1 MRHPG
6 RTALRLLGA
15 AVAAG
20 VLSATVAAPAPAAV
34 PTPTQVTKK
43 AVSVTKPYLGWSS
56 WSLESTNFPGVNPT
70 GPASFLNE
78 ANVIKQTDVVASTLK
93 SHGYQYINVDA
104 GWMGGFD
111 NFARPLANATTFPD
125 GMKFLGNYI
134 HGKGL
139 KFGAYLAV
147 GLDLRAYNN
156 GNTPIFGANNC
167 FTRDLVFAD
176 LRTTNGWNSSYK
188 MDFAKPCA
196 QAYVNSIANELAS
209 WGVDFLKLDGVGPGS
224 FQGGAN
230 YDNTADVAAWN
241 TALTQTGRPIQFVI
255 SWSLSH
261 RQDAVWKANT
271 NGWRVDTDVEC
282 YCSTIVTWN
291 NSVKARFNDVVQ
303 WIPDSGSGHFN
314 NLDSLDVGVGS
325 MDGVTDTER
334 QTYMTLWAIEAAPLY
349 AGDDLTKL
357 DSYGLSL
364 LTNDEVIAV
373 DQAGIAARPV
383 SQATNQQAWYARNA
397 DGSYTVALFNLG
409 ADQANVTA
417 AFADLG
423 ISGTADVRDLWS
435 HQDLGNATG
444 SVQSSLAGHGS
455 RLFRITPASSASP
468 NPPTTPRVLSAAG
481 NSVSLAWDPSFSG
494 GKGVAS
500 YQVNANGST
509 VLVTSGTSATVTGL
523 APSTDYQFTVVGV
536 AKNGQKSPPS
546 KAFAFTTPGSSGP
559 TAYEAE
565 ASTSVLT
572 GGAQIAGCSG
582 CSGGQKI
589 GDIGGSGVLTYPN
602 ISVARTG
609 TYLMTVAYVDGDSSR
624 DAIMTVNGSPIQ
636 LPTWGS
642 NDNDWNSAQSV
653 TIPVLLNAGTNSVS
667 FGNAT
672 DFVADIDKITV

>member
-1 MRHPG
+1 M
-6 RTALRLLGA
+6 
-15 AVAAG
+15 
-20 VLSATVAAPAPAAV
+20 
-34 PTPTQVTKK
+34 
-43 AVSVTKPYLGWSS
+43 GWST

-78 ANVIKQTDVVASTLK
+78 ANVLKQTDVVASTLK

-111 NFARPLANATTFPD
+111 GFARPLSNATTFPD
-125 GMKFLGNYI
+125 GMKFVGNYI
-134 HGKGL
+134 HNKGL

-156 GNTPIFGANNC
+156 GNTPIFGAQNC
-167 FTRDLVFAD
+167 FTRDIVFAD

-188 MDFAKPCA
+188 MDFSKSCA
-196 QAYVNSIANELAS
+196 QAYLNSIANELAS

-261 RQDAVWKANT
+261 RQDSVWKANT

-314 NLDSLDVGVGS
+314 NLDSLDVGVGA

-383 SQATNQQAWYARNA
+383 SQATNQQVWYARNA

-417 AFADLG
+417 DLADLG
-423 ISGTADVRDLWS
+423 ISGTATVRDLWS
-435 HQDLGNATG
+435 HQNLANATG
-444 SVQSSLAGHGS
+444 SIQSSLASHGS
-455 RLFRITPASSASP
+455 RLFRVTPSSTTP
-468 NPPTTPRVLSAAG
+468 NPPSTPRVLSAAG
-481 NSVSLAWDPSFSG
+481 NAVSLAWDPSFSA
-494 GKGVAS
+494 GKPVTS
-500 YQVNANGST
+500 YQVSANGNT

-523 APSTDYQFTVVGV
+523 APSTNYQFTVVGI
-536 AKNGQKSPPS
+536 ATNAQSPPS
-546 KAFAFTTPGSSGP
+546 KAFAFTTPGSSGA
-559 TAYEAE
+559 TTYEAE
-565 ASTSVLT
+565 ASTNVLT

-589 GDIGGSGVLTYPN
+589 GDIGGSGLLTFPN
-602 ISVARTG
+602 ISVTKAG
-609 TYLMTVAYVDGDSSR
+609 TYLMNVAYVDGDSSR
-624 DAIMTVNGSPIQ
+624 NAIVTVNGSPIQ

-642 NDNDWNSAQSV
+642 NDNDWNSAQMV
-653 TIPVLLNAGTNSVS
+653 TIPVPLNAGTNSIS
-667 FGNAT
+667 FGNPT
-672 DFVADIDKITV
+672 DFVADIDKIIL